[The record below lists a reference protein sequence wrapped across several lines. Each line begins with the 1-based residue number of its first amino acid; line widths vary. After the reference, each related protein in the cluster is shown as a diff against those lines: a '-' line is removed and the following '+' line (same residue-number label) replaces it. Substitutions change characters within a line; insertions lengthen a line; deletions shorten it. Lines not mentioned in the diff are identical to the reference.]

1 MPSIP
6 KPDQATANHAL
17 RMMIRERSIM
27 SALVAFHH
35 GAGDVFRLSLP
46 GFAPIIVAGPDA
58 NRFVLVTE
66 KDKFVWR
73 TEADPVAQLL
83 GHGMLVE
90 DGSIHDDA
98 RALANPLLHKR
109 AIGGYLATMSTLT
122 DTAIAEW
129 QDDAVLDMA
138 VEMRKITLNIVMKT
152 LFQVDFAPEI
162 TRLWNPL
169 LRLLRFISPGWW
181 MVIPGAPQPGVARA
195 RALFDDYLYRII
207 RARRAMPQGEDLLG
221 VLVQTP
227 GLSDAYIRDQVM
239 TMIVA
244 GHDTI
249 AALLSWAAYVL
260 SQRADVQAQARE
272 EVLTVLGD
280 ASPDMTTL
288 GKLDYLGCV
297 VDETLRL
304 YPPAHLGNRRVV
316 ETTEFNGYT
325 LQEGERLGYSIYL
338 SHRHPDVWARA
349 NEFRPERF
357 REKHEAFAF
366 VPFGGGERTCIG
378 MNYALYEAKVVLA
391 RLLQRLEL
399 LPVAGEVR
407 QAMMVTLQP
416 KTRGGGAF
424 VRVRC
429 R

>member
-1 MPSIP
+1 MPSVP

-17 RMMIRERSIM
+17 RLMLRERSIM
-27 SALVAFHH
+27 SALVAFHR
-35 GAGDVFRLSLP
+35 GTGDVFRLSLP
-46 GFAPIIVAGPDA
+46 GFSPIIVAGPDA
-58 NRFVLVTE
+58 NRFVLVTA
-66 KDKFVWR
+66 KDQFAWR
-73 TEADPVAQLL
+73 CEGDPVAQLL

-90 DGSIHDDA
+90 DGTIHDDA

-109 AIGGYLATMSTLT
+109 AIGGYIATMSELT
-122 DTAIAEW
+122 DRAIAEW
-129 QDDAVLDMA
+129 EDDSTLDMA

-162 TRLWNPL
+162 ARLWKPL

-181 MVIPGAPQPGVARA
+181 MLVPGFPQPGVARA
-195 RALFDDYLYRII
+195 RALFDAYLYRII
-207 RARRAMPQGEDLLG
+207 SARREMPQGEDLLG
-221 VLVQTP
+221 VLVSTP
-227 GLSDAYIRDQVM
+227 GLSDKQVRDQVM

-249 AALLSWAAYVL
+249 AALLSWAVYVL
-260 SQRADVQAQARE
+260 SQRSHVQAQAHD
-272 EVLTVLGD
+272 EVLAVLG
-280 ASPDMTTL
+280 SSPPDMTTL
-288 GKLDYLGCV
+288 GRLTYLGCV
-297 VDETLRL
+297 IDETLRL

-316 ETTEFNGYT
+316 ETTEFDGYT
-325 LQEGERLGYSIYL
+325 FEAGERLGYSIYL
-338 SHRHPDVWARA
+338 SHRHPDVWE
-349 NEFRPERF
+349 NVDEFKPERF
-357 REKHEAFAF
+357 LHGHEAFAF

-391 RLLQRLEL
+391 RLLQQVEL

-407 QAMMVTLQP
+407 QSMMVTLQP

-429 R
+429 K